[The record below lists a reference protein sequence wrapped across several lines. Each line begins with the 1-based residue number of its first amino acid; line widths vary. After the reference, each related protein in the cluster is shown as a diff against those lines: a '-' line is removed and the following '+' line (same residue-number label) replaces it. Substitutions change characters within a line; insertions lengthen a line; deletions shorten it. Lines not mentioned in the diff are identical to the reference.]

1 MGGGDKKGLDC
12 VKTIKVPFPAVF
24 FQSRSGH
31 RGHLASRIE
40 EGELLNIS
48 VVKKYLATNMNPA
61 NVVNRRFGF
70 EAVSMKCLMTGG
82 IVNTKGGVVFII
94 L

>member
-40 EGELLNIS
+40 EGEQLGGKEI
-48 VVKKYLATNMNPA
+48 
-61 NVVNRRFGF
+61 FGH
-70 EAVSMKCLMTGG
+70 
-82 IVNTKGGVVFII
+82 
-94 L
+94 

>member
-40 EGELLNIS
+40 EGELLNNS
-48 VVKKYLATNMNPA
+48 VVKKYLAANMNPA
-61 NVVNRRFGF
+61 NLVKV
-70 EAVSMKCLMTGG
+70 L
-82 IVNTKGGVVFII
+82 